1 MIAAASLAL
10 AACNTTD
17 NLLSQSA
24 APDAA
29 SQSGDVAANALASAA
44 DTPPPLGVPVE
55 AETPGLLGSDPND
68 ELALGKKHYRAN
80 NFGLAEQH
88 FRKAVELHP
97 RDAEAWL
104 GLAASY
110 DRLRRF
116 DLADRAYGEASKIVG
131 ETVEILNNEGY
142 SYMLRGDYRRA
153 RAKLLAADRK
163 DPGNKYVAN
172 NLQFAGREH
181 AAGQA
186 GGVSARRRVYGATRC
201 AGVRLE
207 DGAAECLVRAKA
219 GSMNRLV
226 SLRPRFGVA
235 HLSMR
240 KNVRIDVHAK

>member
-1 MIAAASLAL
+1 MRTGIARALLIASAGLAL
-10 AACNTTD
+10 AACNTAD

-24 APDAA
+24 DPP
-29 SQSGDVAANALASAA
+29 QQDVAANALASA
-44 DTPPPLGVPVE
+44 DNPPLGVPVE

-68 ELALGKKHYRAN
+68 ELALGKKMYRTN

-172 NLQFAGREH
+172 NLNLL
-181 AAGQA
+181 AA
-186 GGVSARRRVYGATRC
+186 SARQGKQV
-201 AGVRLE
+201 E
-207 DGAAECLVRAKA
+207 
-219 GSMNRLV
+219 
-226 SLRPRFGVA
+226 
-235 HLSMR
+235 
-240 KNVRIDVHAK
+240 